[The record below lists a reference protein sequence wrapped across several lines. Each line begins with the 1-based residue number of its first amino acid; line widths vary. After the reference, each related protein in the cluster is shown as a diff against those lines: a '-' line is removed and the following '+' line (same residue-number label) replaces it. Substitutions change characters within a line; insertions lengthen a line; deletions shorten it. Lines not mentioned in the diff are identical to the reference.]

1 MLIECHYTKSSSIKF
16 NRCQR
21 YVGLEAKSNKTSIKH
36 RHYLFYC
43 CVNFIFLSL
52 SGQKKITYTT
62 SSFIK
67 KKKRPEAENNSY
79 WFLSIIAG
87 D

>member
-1 MLIECHYTKSSSIKF
+1 MLIERHYTKSSSIKF

-52 SGQKKITYTT
+52 SGQMYKKNNLYN
-62 SSFIK
+62 FIIYKEEK
-67 KKKRPEAENNSY
+67 KSRSRK
-79 WFLSIIAG
+79 
-87 D
+87 